1 MALPDI
7 ILNAPQL
14 LVTPSNSP
22 RGYNP
27 YGKTTFIY
35 GFVQAVY
42 AGCVNTV
49 VGDYVFFDTMIVP
62 AIIFGSTVYYIV
74 PENQKAFKEPFVP

>member
-1 MALPDI
+1 MALPNI
-7 ILNAPQL
+7 ILDAPQL
-14 LVTPSNSP
+14 LVTASDSP

-35 GFVQAVY
+35 GYVQAIY
-42 AGCVNTV
+42 AGCINTI
-49 VGDYVFFDTMIVP
+49 VGDYVFFDTTKVP

-74 PENQKAFKEPFVP
+74 PENQKAFKEPIVL